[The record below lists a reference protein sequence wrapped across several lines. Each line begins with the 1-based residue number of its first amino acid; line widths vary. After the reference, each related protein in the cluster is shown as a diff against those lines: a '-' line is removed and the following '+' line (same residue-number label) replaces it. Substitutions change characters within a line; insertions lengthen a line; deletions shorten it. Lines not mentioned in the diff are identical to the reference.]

1 MGATTEFEIRELRS
15 FDELSEAVRL
25 QQQIWGF
32 DDVDLIPLRMFIVAT
47 KIGGQAL
54 GAFHDGKM
62 IAFCLC
68 LPALKPGGYSY
79 LHSHML
85 GVLPEYRNS
94 GIGRQLKFRQR
105 EYALTQGIELIEWTF
120 DPLEIK
126 NAFFN
131 IQRLGAIARR
141 YVRNQYGTTSSRL
154 HGGLPTDR
162 LIAEWWL
169 RSARV
174 AVRENAISTEAKR
187 VEASIRVPAQISEIR
202 EREPERAREIQNTIA
217 QQFEHYFNQGLAV
230 TGFERTS
237 EAGIYLL
244 SLWDSK

>member
-1 MGATTEFEIRELRS
+1 MGATTEFEIRELRT
-15 FDELSEAVRL
+15 FDELAEAVRL

-54 GAFHDGKM
+54 GAFDGGKM

-94 GIGRQLKFRQR
+94 GIGRQLKFHQR
-105 EYALTQGIELIEWTF
+105 EYALAQGIELIEWTF

-131 IQRLGAIARR
+131 IERLGAIARR

-169 RSARV
+169 HSPRV
-174 AVRENAISTEAKR
+174 GGSENKTFASGRE
-187 VEASIRVPAQISEIR
+187 VEASIPVPAQIAAIR
-202 EREPERAREIQNTIA
+202 ENEPERAREIQSGIA
-217 QQFEHYFNQGLAV
+217 QQFEHYFDKGLAV
-230 TGFERTS
+230 TGFERTP

-244 SLWDSK
+244 SVWDSK